1 MARAALVQEIL
12 ERLYPNPQPSLH
24 FYSPFTLL
32 VAVVLSAQCTDLRVN
47 QATERLFKVADT
59 PQKMAALTPQEIYQY
74 IFSLGLAKSKA
85 QYLARLS
92 QQLVADYGGQ
102 VPSALKELEK
112 LAGVGHKTASVVS
125 LQAFG
130 IPAFPVDTHIFRC
143 ARRWGLSQAQKV
155 EGVERD
161 LKGLYPAKD
170 WGCLHLQII
179 SCGRQY
185 CKAQGHDPGLCPV
198 CSLLLPVGDHV
209 DPGGGADRR
218 GGEDR

>member
-125 LQAFG
+125 SGFWDPRLPG
-130 IPAFPVDTHIFRC
+130 R
-143 ARRWGLSQAQKV
+143 
-155 EGVERD
+155 
-161 LKGLYPAKD
+161 YP
-170 WGCLHLQII
+170 HLPL
-179 SCGRQY
+179 R
-185 CKAQGHDPGLCPV
+185 
-198 CSLLLPVGDHV
+198 
-209 DPGGGADRR
+209 
-218 GGEDR
+218 